1 MNNCHLMFSINWV
14 HSLSPCIRYKTDNS
28 CSSSGAAL
36 YGLAIQEISK
46 CILES
51 YFAACLYLDADD
63 AKKKFVWTVTCL
75 SYNSHTHL
83 FYDNQNIEGWWGC
96 SFVLISCQ
104 NLHIKYSWEE
114 CISQWPWLETLFCFV
129 PTIKNLVPMI
139 AARQEMFDRIATG
152 QMQFEWK
159 VSRFKS
165 FFPDSPTP
173 FRTDPVAIF
182 ITKFVHD
189 WFHMAPDVGYNS
201 VRILSPGLFN
211 CTEYLKCWP
220 FGRTRSFAW

>member
-1 MNNCHLMFSINWV
+1 MS
-14 HSLSPCIRYKTDNS
+14 
-28 CSSSGAAL
+28 
-36 YGLAIQEISK
+36 
-46 CILES
+46 
-51 YFAACLYLDADD
+51 
-63 AKKKFVWTVTCL
+63 
-75 SYNSHTHL
+75 
-83 FYDNQNIEGWWGC
+83 
-96 SFVLISCQ
+96 

-139 AARQEMFDRIATG
+139 AAGQEMFDRIATG

-189 WFHMAPDVGYNS
+189 FIWHPMS
-201 VRILSPGLFN
+201 VIIPYGFCHQAFQLYRILEMLAFRPDAFVCLVKIVGIRNNPCDHKRREMSSPFPHSMP
-211 CTEYLKCWP
+211 YLP
-220 FGRTRSFAW
+220 SFQCGCAHRGVVAWIRYHPLPIPMPTLYWYWQPAS